1 MCGLSNRCSYTV
13 GKSERIQEF
22 FIHLFILQD
31 MSSPGA
37 ELPKV
42 DDDPPNDAPQ
52 NLMTG
57 KDVVDSQ

>member
-1 MCGLSNRCSYTV
+1 
-13 GKSERIQEF
+13 
-22 FIHLFILQD
+22 

-52 NLMTG
+52 NLVTG